1 MASKTSTTGDFPA
14 VWAIYKTFAEFLQ
27 VNVKGIETC
36 FIAEQAL
43 FRLVNDFVSY
53 TKFIEIVVF
62 SLLLFNIVSLFTVG
76 LRKRR

>member
-1 MASKTSTTGDFPA
+1 MASKTSTTGDFLA
-14 VWAIYKTFAEFLQ
+14 VWAIYKKFAEFLQ

-36 FIAEQAL
+36 FITEQTL
-43 FRLVNDFVSY
+43 FKLDKDFVSY

-62 SLLLFNIVSLFTVG
+62 LLLLFNIVSLFTAG